1 MRRLRV
7 ATYNVR
13 HCRGLD
19 GRVDVGRTARM
30 LTRLRAD
37 VVALQELDRNVKR
50 SAGVDQPAELARLSA
65 LHVHFWPTLD
75 HQGGD
80 FGIAVATR
88 LDLKTSFHLLDD
100 LGVGGRRHGAISVCG
115 DGLTIIATHLSGRRQ
130 KNTAEMAHLCA
141 IASEQPAPAVIAGDL
156 NRPHRDLHCLRE
168 MGFVRPERRR
178 TIPSLLPVRQIDYV
192 LAGPG
197 AKVQRSWTLR
207 SLASDHLPLVADVA
221 FGGEPAD

>member
-1 MRRLRV
+1 M

-13 HCRGLD
+13 HCRGVD

-50 SAGVDQPAELARLSA
+50 SAVVDQPAELARLSA

-75 HQGGD
+75 YQGGD

-100 LGVGGRRHGAISVCG
+100 LGAGGRRHGAISVCAN
-115 DGLTIIATHLSGRRQ
+115 GLTFVATHLSRRRQ
-130 KNTAEMAHLCA
+130 KNAAEMAHLCA
-141 IASEQPAPAVIAGDL
+141 IASEQPSPTVIAGDL
-156 NRPHRDLHCLRE
+156 NRGHRDLHSMRE
-168 MGFVRPERRR
+168 LGFVRPERRP
-178 TIPSLLPVRQIDYV
+178 TFPSLLAVRQIDYV
-192 LAGPG
+192 LAGLG
-197 AKVQRSWTLR
+197 ARVQRSWTLR
-207 SLASDHLPLVADVA
+207 SLASDHLPLVADVVFDGA
-221 FGGEPAD
+221 AD